1 MSMTAISGARNAR
14 FQVLI
19 ASDVAMLVL
28 NVGQHQGAAEAR
40 DIRSACCESDFLYST
55 VLKDH

>member
-28 NVGQHQGAAEAR
+28 NVGQHQSLNYTTLHVA
-40 DIRSACCESDFLYST
+40 SVS
-55 VLKDH
+55 